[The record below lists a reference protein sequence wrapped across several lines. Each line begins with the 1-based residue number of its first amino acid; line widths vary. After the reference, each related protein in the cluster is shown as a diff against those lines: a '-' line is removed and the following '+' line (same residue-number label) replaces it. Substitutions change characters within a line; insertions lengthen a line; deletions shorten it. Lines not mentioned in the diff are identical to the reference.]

1 MCSLDYNRWS
11 EVVLKMPL
19 GEPLNRL
26 DCELALAGHIH
37 LGMYL
42 FGIVDVLKVN
52 KGKTARASRSLV
64 VDNIDTGQ
72 RAVTWEDLSQV
83 SLCCVQTETKHTHT
97 RVRVWIGL

>member
-1 MCSLDYNRWS
+1 
-11 EVVLKMPL
+11 MPL

-52 KGKTARASRSLV
+52 EGKTARASRSLV
-64 VDNIDTGQ
+64 VDNIDTG
-72 RAVTWEDLSQV
+72 
-83 SLCCVQTETKHTHT
+83 
-97 RVRVWIGL
+97 